1 MIRFSIGSKV
11 KKDEEFKAPGAP
23 EDRRRSRLE
32 TKPGVSNPAVRSK
45 SFKVS
50 YLVFLLAWKY
60 FIIFN

>member
-1 MIRFSIGSKV
+1 M